1 MKLTYKEEIKLK
13 YLLLKGFNCIV
24 RNEIGSVEVFINKPH
39 RDKGFGSS
47 YKTWVENKYP
57 MTCEEMS
64 RRRHTELG
72 EYNFINWSDEPVLI
86 SELIRN
92 QLA

>member
-1 MKLTYKEEIKLK
+1 MKLTYKEEIELK

-24 RNEIGSVEVFINKPH
+24 RNEIGSVEVFANKPH
-39 RDKGFGSS
+39 RNNGHGYS
-47 YKTWVENKYP
+47 TWVENKYP

-72 EYNFINWSDEPVLI
+72 EYNFISWSDEPILI
-86 SELIRN
+86 SDLIRN
-92 QLA
+92 QLV